1 MADNKRDYYEVLG
14 VAKGASEDEIKKAY
28 RQMAKKY
35 HPDLNPGDKE
45 AEARFKEVNE
55 AYEVLSDSQ
64 KKARYDQY
72 GHAGVDPNFGAG
84 GYQGYGFDG
93 MDIDLGDI
101 FSSFFGGGGARRSN
115 PNAPRRGSDVS
126 ASVVISFEEAARGC
140 KKQVDVRLVDT
151 CSDCRGSGAAK
162 GSAPK
167 PCPACNGTGQERR
180 QQRTPFGV
188 IQTQSVCSRCRGKG
202 KIIDKPCSTCSGT
215 GQVRRP
221 SSVGINIPAGIA
233 DGQVITI
240 RGKGNAGTNGGPAGD
255 LEIQVA
261 VRPHPVFE
269 REGYDVHC
277 ELPLTFAQMAL
288 GAEVQV
294 PTLDG
299 NVPYTVREGTQPGE
313 TFRLKGKGFPYING
327 RGRGDE
333 VVRVT
338 VEVPKNL
345 TSEQKKLLHAFE
357 ESLGDKNYQKRRS
370 FFDKLRVAFN

>member
-345 TSEQKKLLHAFE
+345 TSDQKKLLHAFE

-370 FFDKLRVAFN
+370 FFDKLRDAFN

>member
-338 VEVPKNL
+338 VEVPKNQ

-357 ESLGDKNYQKRRS
+357 ESHGDNNYQKRRC
-370 FFDKLRVAFN
+370 FFDKLRDAFN

>member
-167 PCPACNGTGQERR
+167 PCPACNGNGQERR

-370 FFDKLRVAFN
+370 FFDKLRDAFN

>member
-1 MADNKRDYYEVLG
+1 M
-14 VAKGASEDEIKKAY
+14 
-28 RQMAKKY
+28 
-35 HPDLNPGDKE
+35 
-45 AEARFKEVNE
+45 
-55 AYEVLSDSQ
+55 
-64 KKARYDQY
+64 
-72 GHAGVDPNFGAG
+72 
-84 GYQGYGFDG
+84 
-93 MDIDLGDI
+93 
-101 FSSFFGGGGARRSN
+101 
-115 PNAPRRGSDVS
+115 
-126 ASVVISFEEAARGC
+126 
-140 KKQVDVRLVDT
+140 
-151 CSDCRGSGAAK
+151 
-162 GSAPK
+162 
-167 PCPACNGTGQERR
+167 
-180 QQRTPFGV
+180 
-188 IQTQSVCSRCRGKG
+188 
-202 KIIDKPCSTCSGT
+202 
-215 GQVRRP
+215 
-221 SSVGINIPAGIA
+221 
-233 DGQVITI
+233 ITI

-370 FFDKLRVAFN
+370 FFDKLRDAFN

>member
-240 RGKGNAGTNGGPAGD
+240 RGKGNAGTTGGPAGD

-370 FFDKLRVAFN
+370 FFDKLRDAFN

>member
-1 MADNKRDYYEVLG
+1 MADSKRDYYEVLG
-14 VAKGASEDEIKKAY
+14 IAKGASEDEIKKAY

-55 AYEVLSDSQ
+55 AYEVLSDAQ

-101 FSSFFGGGGARRSN
+101 FSSFFGGGGSRRSN
-115 PNAPRRGSDVS
+115 PNAPRRGTDVS

-162 GSAPK
+162 GSAPQT
-167 PCPACNGTGQERR
+167 CPVCNGTGQERR

-202 KIIDKPCSTCSGT
+202 KIIDKPCPTCSGT
-215 GQVRRP
+215 SSSASFAARGSVLTAYSSRAAAVLSPQRHSPASSCGGWERVYFAPLPAACSVIRR
-221 SSVGINIPAGIA
+221 
-233 DGQVITI
+233 
-240 RGKGNAGTNGGPAGD
+240 
-255 LEIQVA
+255 
-261 VRPHPVFE
+261 
-269 REGYDVHC
+269 
-277 ELPLTFAQMAL
+277 
-288 GAEVQV
+288 
-294 PTLDG
+294 
-299 NVPYTVREGTQPGE
+299 
-313 TFRLKGKGFPYING
+313 
-327 RGRGDE
+327 
-333 VVRVT
+333 
-338 VEVPKNL
+338 
-345 TSEQKKLLHAFE
+345 
-357 ESLGDKNYQKRRS
+357 RRS
-370 FFDKLRVAFN
+370 LVMPV